1 MSRVSQGWIAIW
13 VAIFLDAQAHAGD
26 LRKLTLEEAV
36 QLAISQNR
44 ALKIARLKVTEAEQ
58 RKAEQRS
65 SYFPILSDHARAD
78 ENTGIDHVSI
88 PAGAL
93 GRVDGT
99 LVPDNNINLPQGR
112 KNLLLNQATVSQP
125 LTQLIRVHQANLIA
139 AVETSISRDE
149 LKKAENQVALDVH
162 NLYFGI
168 LIARLQKQAAE
179 QQSTYAA
186 EQLRES
192 ENDFRAGNALRVAT
206 MEGEA
211 ELLEG
216 RQAVLTADLQ
226 ITDLNTEFDNLL
238 GLPLDTQLDLN
249 PIVQAAPELRPKE
262 EYVQNAWEKNPDI
275 AAAEDTVR
283 KAKAAVAVAKTAYIP
298 DVSAYFTNT
307 WQDGVS
313 FLVRNFSTVGAQLNW
328 DVFDFGKRRATVRER
343 GSQLAQAEENLRRLK
358 DDVATDIERS
368 YDKLIRTKSLI
379 EVAKQVASL
388 RQESERLAQN
398 QLTQGVVTISDQ
410 RRASSATYKSKA
422 DLLQANLNY
431 LVAWAELQRA
441 TGQSPALQ
449 QSTGGGNP

>member
-1 MSRVSQGWIAIW
+1 MSRANRCRIPMLA
-13 VAIFLDAQAHAGD
+13 AIFLTAQTYAGE

-36 QLAISQNR
+36 QLAVSQNR

-65 SYFPILSDHARAD
+65 SYFPVLTDHAHAD
-78 ENTGIDHVSI
+78 ANTGIEHVAI

-93 GRVDGT
+93 GTVNGI
-99 LVPDNNINLPQGR
+99 LVPRANINLPQGR
-112 KNLLLNQATVSQP
+112 KNLLLNQATISQP

-139 AVETSISRDE
+139 AAETSISRDE
-149 LKKAENQVALDVH
+149 LRKAENQVALDVH

-179 QQSTYAA
+179 QQTNYAA

-192 ENDFRAGNALRVAT
+192 EDDFRAGNALRVAI
-206 MEGEA
+206 MEGQA
-211 ELLEG
+211 GFLES

-226 ITDLNTEFDNLL
+226 LTDLNTDFDNLL

-249 PIVQAAPELRPKE
+249 PAIPAPPELRPKK
-262 EYVQNAWEKNPDI
+262 EYVQKAWEQNPDI
-275 AAAEDTVR
+275 AAAGDTVR

-328 DVFDFGKRRATVRER
+328 EVFDFGKRRAVVRQHE
-343 GSQLAQAEENLRRLK
+343 SQLAQAEENLRRLK
-358 DDVATDIERS
+358 DDVATSAERS
-368 YDKLIRTKSLI
+368 YDKLVRTKSLI
-379 EVAKQVASL
+379 DVAQQVASL

-398 QLTQGVVTISDQ
+398 QLAQGVVTISDR
-410 RRASSATYKSKA
+410 RRASSATYKSQA
-422 DLLQANLNY
+422 DLLQATLNY
-431 LVAWAELQRA
+431 LVAWAELQS
-441 TGQSPALQ
+441 TVGQMPALQ
-449 QSTGGGNP
+449 QGAGRGNQ